1 VVSYYCKNTDPVKL
15 ITIIPAGRAG
25 GVTVSVPEEDISY
38 NTRGDMLDRIKLSLG
53 GRIAEELIMDDIS
66 TGASADIQQ
75 ATKVAR
81 NMVTRY
87 GMSEKL
93 GTVLYGSD
101 HSSDEV
107 FLGRDFSSGKNYS
120 EQTAAA
126 IDAEIQRIIGE
137 CYNEAKEILSAHIDR
152 LHFVAQYLLKH
163 ESMDAD
169 QFKAAMKDDATE
181 EELDAIAAEKA
192 EKSRRDNEE
201 RAKRNAEQA
210 EKAEESFESAEN
222 APAGEFDEE
231 PLESDDAQ
239 ESADDYTEEF
249 SEKSEE
255 KPSEKDEK

>member
-1 VVSYYCKNTDPVKL
+1 
-15 ITIIPAGRAG
+15 
-25 GVTVSVPEEDISY
+25 
-38 NTRGDMLDRIKLSLG
+38 
-53 GRIAEELIMDDIS
+53 MDDIS

-93 GTVLYGSD
+93 GTVLYGSE
-101 HSSDEV
+101 HTSDEV

-120 EQTAAA
+120 EQTAAT

-137 CYNEAKEILSAHIDR
+137 CYEKAKQILTDHIDR

-163 ESMDAD
+163 ETMDAD

-201 RAKRNAEQA
+201 RAKREAEEAAAKQAAEAWDVQEPADDVSDFNEEVADENAEEQA
-210 EKAEESFESAEN
+210 EESV
-222 APAGEFDEE
+222 DEE
-231 PLESDDAQ
+231 DPESSKDNDGT
-239 ESADDYTEEF
+239 ADE
-249 SEKSEE
+249 
-255 KPSEKDEK
+255 